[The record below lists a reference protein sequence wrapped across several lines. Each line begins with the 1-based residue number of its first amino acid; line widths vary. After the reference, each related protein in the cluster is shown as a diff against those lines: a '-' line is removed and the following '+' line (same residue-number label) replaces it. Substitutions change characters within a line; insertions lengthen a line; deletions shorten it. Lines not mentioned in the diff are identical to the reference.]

1 MLVLIGFILL
11 FAGGLVDLILANFFK
26 LDFSPD
32 KDNSM
37 DMGSSPGGYVQILG
51 VILMLVGLFIY

>member
-1 MLVLIGFILL
+1 MALIGFILL
-11 FAGGLVDLILANFFK
+11 FAGGLVDLLLGATRDEN
-26 LDFSPD
+26 
-32 KDNSM
+32 NSM